1 MTSIIYQKK
10 LSNAAEMEISSRGK
24 SSLIPL
30 LRLIVH
36 GLQIHG
42 EIHSLCWWLLTC
54 LLAELGKDEVEI
66 FPCLFVVLWHR
77 KSFCKSELLFFP
89 RSEDTPQL
97 FNWFHS
103 FWEGKNPSSASQV
116 LMIPKLQNHTPVTT
130 LYSHSPL
137 LRWNRAAGMHHA
149 AIHAT
154 VANHD
159 DRYPVAA
166 C

>member
-1 MTSIIYQKK
+1 LGSPQCQIKSKEPTKNKNKQKQPPDKTSKKGDDIHHLSEK

-66 FPCLFVVLWHR
+66 FPCLFVVL
-77 KSFCKSELLFFP
+77 
-89 RSEDTPQL
+89 
-97 FNWFHS
+97 
-103 FWEGKNPSSASQV
+103 
-116 LMIPKLQNHTPVTT
+116 
-130 LYSHSPL
+130 
-137 LRWNRAAGMHHA
+137 
-149 AIHAT
+149 
-154 VANHD
+154 
-159 DRYPVAA
+159 
-166 C
+166 